1 MRYQSIYT
9 ISAKQKNINKYKMIK
24 GYNIYIYYNMD
35 EVFKQAPDGLTY
47 EEVETIFIRNDNNV
61 LDTLIELWK
70 IPEKNVNNISEE
82 ESKWAN
88 IRATCDD
95 FDNEMKKVL
104 DSAKKHS

>member
-1 MRYQSIYT
+1 
-9 ISAKQKNINKYKMIK
+9 
-24 GYNIYIYYNMD
+24 MD

-70 IPEKNVNNISEE
+70 IPEKNVKNISEE

-88 IRATCDD
+88 IRNTCDD
-95 FDNEMKKVL
+95 FDSEMKQVL

>member
-1 MRYQSIYT
+1 
-9 ISAKQKNINKYKMIK
+9 MIK

-47 EEVETIFIRNDNNV
+47 EEVETIFIRNDNN
-61 LDTLIELWK
+61 
-70 IPEKNVNNISEE
+70 
-82 ESKWAN
+82 
-88 IRATCDD
+88 D

>member
-1 MRYQSIYT
+1 
-9 ISAKQKNINKYKMIK
+9 
-24 GYNIYIYYNMD
+24 MD

-70 IPEKNVNNISEE
+70 IPEKNVNNISED

-104 DSAKKHS
+104 DSASDSKKDSDLPSSVDYNSGDSISQRISVLNLKK

>member
-1 MRYQSIYT
+1 
-9 ISAKQKNINKYKMIK
+9 
-24 GYNIYIYYNMD
+24 MD
-35 EVFKQAPDGLTY
+35 EVFKQAPDGITY
-47 EEVETIFIRNDNNV
+47 EEVEAIFIRNDKNV

-70 IPEKNVNNISEE
+70 IPDKNVKNISEE

-104 DSAKKHS
+104 DNAKKHS